1 MELRVFTE
9 PQQGASYATLL
20 AVAKAT
26 EALGFDG
33 FFRSDHYLKMG
44 EASGL
49 PGPTDAWITLAGLA
63 RETERIRLGTLVS
76 PVTFRL
82 PGPLAVSVA
91 QVDEMSGG
99 RVELGLGGGWFEQEH
114 TAYGIPFP
122 ENRLALLEEQLAVV
136 TGLWGTPVGES
147 FSFTGEHYRLVD
159 SPALPK
165 PVQPQVPLVVGGTG
179 LKRTPRLAAQYAADY
194 NSAFVSIDETGTR
207 FAAVDAACRKI
218 GRDPK
223 TLTHS
228 IAQVLCCGRDEAQV
242 AKRAAAI
249 GREVAEVRENG
260 LAGTPAEIVDKIGRF
275 VETGTERVY
284 LQMLDLAD
292 LDHLELVASEVMR
305 QL

>member
-194 NSAFVSIDETGTR
+194 NSAFVSIDETSTR

-275 VETGTERVY
+275 VEAGTERVY